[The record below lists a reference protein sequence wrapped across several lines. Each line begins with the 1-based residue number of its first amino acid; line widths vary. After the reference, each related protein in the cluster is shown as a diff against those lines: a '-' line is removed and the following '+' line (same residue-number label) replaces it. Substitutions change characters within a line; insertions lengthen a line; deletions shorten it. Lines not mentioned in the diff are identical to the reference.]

1 MIQMISS
8 IKDKIKDYSEEEL
21 REWIKE
27 TFSEYKQDQ
36 EDANIFRLIEK
47 YKGHKRVFE
56 IEIMNYIDSD
66 IKFVS
71 VDGQRMYGN
80 YLGHSCPCDTFE
92 EVVDTEKQIREYIN
106 EDEEKEVKHYETIPL
121 F

>member
-1 MIQMISS
+1 MIVS
-8 IKDKIKDYSEEEL
+8 IKDKIKDYSVDEL
-21 REWIKE
+21 RQWIKE
-27 TFSEYKQDQ
+27 TFYDYKQDQ
-36 EDANIFRLIEK
+36 EDANIYRLIEK

-56 IEIMNYIDSD
+56 IEIMNYIDSN
-66 IKFVS
+66 IKFIS

-92 EVVDTEKQIREYIN
+92 DVIDTEKQVREYIK
-106 EDEEKEVKHYETIPL
+106 EDEEKEVKQYEQVAL